1 MKRIFVF
8 LAVVAP
14 LAATLFCW
22 KVEIA
27 DLAYDFIG
35 KAPDSQ
41 EFATSCLTGI
51 NERRQRYGASAL
63 GLDDGIQTSLE
74 SFLASARHA
83 SDIDLNRLLS
93 YLQRSHPNVTSL
105 SATMVWHPASTRLVD
120 GVASWEDGMVAE
132 FDALSAVIFRDGYRR
147 GCIGV
152 LSHRLPMFDL
162 SSANRDG
169 GRYHHDCPR
178 CGAGHAIELERT
190 ARTVQLRCPHC
201 QRPYDILA
209 SDSQGKFHR
218 APSFLTGF
226 SLPEVNSAAAGTEES
241 QVAELWRLITSRC
254 TYEADGSDGSSGGY
268 ATPADGLSIPVPNA
282 NSDPGAEAW
291 QTPSE
296 TWQRKAGDCED
307 TSLLLADALIS
318 EGFDA
323 RVALGWNAQGGDHA
337 WCVVQLHDGEQ
348 YILESTVTPH
358 GPMRLLPVSEASASY
373 RPEQLFDR
381 DHLYFPIGDQPA
393 SDYWSSDVWTSVP
406 NTAVLKNTT
415 TAAR

>member
-1 MKRIFVF
+1 MKRILVF

-22 KVEIA
+22 KVEIV
-27 DLAYDFIG
+27 DLAYDFVG

-51 NERRQRYGASAL
+51 NERRQQQGASPL
-63 GLDDGIQTSLE
+63 SVDDGIQTSLE
-74 SFLASARHA
+74 SFLASAKNA
-83 SDIDLNRLLS
+83 SDIDLNALLS
-93 YLQRSHPNVTSL
+93 YLQRSHPNITSL
-105 SATMVWHPASTRLVD
+105 SATMVWHPASTRLVN
-120 GVASWEDGMVAE
+120 GVSNWEDSMVPE

-152 LSHRLPMFDL
+152 LSHRLPAFNL
-162 SSANRDG
+162 TSANRDG

-226 SLPEVNSAAAGTEES
+226 SLPDSHPSRSGTDES
-241 QVAELWRLITSRC
+241 QVAELWRLIASRC
-254 TYEADGSDGSSGGY
+254 TYEADGDDGGSSGY
-268 ATPADGLSIPVPNA
+268 ATAADGLSIPVPSA
-282 NSDPGAEAW
+282 TAESGAEAW

-337 WCVVQLHDGEQ
+337 WCVVQLNGGAQ
-348 YILESTVTPH
+348 YILESTITPT
-358 GPMRLLPVSEASASY
+358 GPLRLLPVSEASASY

-381 DHLYFPIGDQPA
+381 DNLYFPIGDHPA
-393 SDYWSSDVWTSVP
+393 SDYWSDDVWTSVP
-406 NTAVLKNTT
+406 NTGVLKHTT
-415 TAAR
+415 TAVR

>member
-1 MKRIFVF
+1 MRRIFVF

-14 LAATLFCW
+14 LAVTLLCW
-22 KVEIA
+22 KVEIV
-27 DLAYDFIG
+27 DFAYDFAG
-35 KAPDSQ
+35 KAPTSQ
-41 EFATSCLTGI
+41 EFAITCLTGI
-51 NERRQRYGASAL
+51 NDRRQQYGTTPL
-63 GLDDGIQTSLE
+63 GFDDDIQSSLE
-74 SFLASARHA
+74 TFLASAKSA
-83 SDIDLNRLLS
+83 SDIDLDKLLS
-93 YLQRSHPNVTSL
+93 YLQRSHPNITSL
-105 SATMVWHPASTRLVD
+105 SATMVWHPASTRLAN
-120 GVASWEDGMVAE
+120 GVSNWEDGMVAE

-152 LSHRLPMFDL
+152 LSHRLPHFNL
-162 SSANRDG
+162 TSANRDG
-169 GRYHHDCPR
+169 GRYHHHCPR
-178 CGAGHAIELERT
+178 CGAGHAIELERS

-226 SLPEVNSAAAGTEES
+226 SLPDSLAAKAGSDES
-241 QVAELWRLITSRC
+241 RIAELWQLITSRC
-254 TYEADGSDGSSGGY
+254 TYEADGADGSSGGY
-268 ATPADGLSIPVPNA
+268 ATPADGLSIPVPGANA
-282 NSDPGAEAW
+282 DSGAEAW

-337 WCVVQLHDGEQ
+337 WCVVHLDNGAQ

-358 GPMRLLPVSEASASY
+358 GPLRLLPVSEASAAY

-393 SDYWSSDVWTSVP
+393 NDYWSDDVWTSVP
-406 NTAVLKNTT
+406 NNAVLQRTT
-415 TAAR
+415 SAMR